1 MLDSVCPPM
10 LELPSPA
17 LTSARGVW
25 SLDWIVRVCRSV
37 LLALLLTW
45 VCNLRGTDIAVFTKL
60 TQDGQSVSAPP
71 RARVFA
77 LPLFLT

>member
-37 LLALLLTW
+37 LFALLLTK
-45 VCNLRGTDIAVFTKL
+45 VFDLRGTDIAVFTKV
-60 TQDGQSVSAPP
+60 TKDGKFV
-71 RARVFA
+71 
-77 LPLFLT
+77 